1 MNAPVHFRPFG
12 TLPTGES
19 VELWTLRGAR
29 GLMVEV
35 MTYGGIVTRL
45 LAPDRDGNPIDVV
58 LGFDRL
64 EDYLGAH
71 PYFGAIIGRVAGRIR
86 GAVLE
91 LDGDVFRLKNNEG
104 LNHLHGGVRGF
115 DKKLWAAEA
124 VRSDGAASLRLTAC
138 SFDGEEGYPGNVQVS
153 VTYTVT
159 CDDVFLIETEAS
171 TDRLTPLSLTH
182 HSYFNLAG
190 EAAGS
195 GADHTLQIHADDLV
209 PVNEDRTLL
218 GRLESV
224 ARGNEDFRQPRN
236 LGISIARLFQQHGSL
251 YRIRQSKI
259 NECYRS
265 LSPAARLVHFGSGR
279 VLEVSTTE
287 PYLQFYTGKFL
298 DGSLAGKSGSCYE
311 QHAGVCLECH
321 GYPDGVNNPGMGD
334 ILLRPGEVQRSK
346 TAYAFST
353 ISVAEAVTETFLQ
366 HWSAVLS

>member
-1 MNAPVHFRPFG
+1 MNSPVHFRPFG
-12 TLPTGES
+12 TLTTGES
-19 VELWTLRGAR
+19 VELWTLRGAG

-45 LAPDRDGNPIDVV
+45 FAPDRDGNPTDVV
-58 LGFDRL
+58 LGFNRL

-91 LDGDVFRLKNNEG
+91 LERDIFLLSNNEG

-115 DKKLWAAEA
+115 DKKLWTAEA
-124 VRSDGAASLRLTAC
+124 VRSDGAVSLRLTAC
-138 SFDGEEGYPGNVQVS
+138 SHEGEEGYPGNIRVS

-159 CDDVFLIETEAS
+159 NDDVFLIETEAY

-190 EAAGS
+190 EAS
-195 GADHTLQIHADDLV
+195 GPVADHTLQIHADDLV
-209 PVNEDRTLL
+209 AVNEDRTLL
-218 GRLESV
+218 GRLENV

-236 LGISIARLFQQHGSL
+236 LGISIAGLFQQHGSL
-251 YRIRQSKI
+251 YRVRKS
-259 NECYRS
+259 NFSERYPA

-298 DGSLAGKSGSCYE
+298 DGSL
-311 QHAGVCLECH
+311 
-321 GYPDGVNNPGMGD
+321 
-334 ILLRPGEVQRSK
+334 IW
-346 TAYAFST
+346 TAR
-353 ISVAEAVTETFLQ
+353 
-366 HWSAVLS
+366 